1 MRQEV
6 KVIRDPQTIEVALEE
21 TRRKILSLL
30 SVSNMTVSQLVDILE
45 KDQSTI
51 YRHIEKLLSAGLIY
65 VAGERK
71 KSHIPEK
78 VYARTASVFIL
89 SPDLEERKDSHIH
102 LEFRRHQAEN
112 LAKIF
117 YGMGIAKSYD
127 KKMGE
132 NLLRFIERSE
142 IQIAPLLEK
151 IPPDISISPQGAW
164 RLKTILILY
173 SIMHDK
179 NFHEETMKFFEENFV

>member
-1 MRQEV
+1 M
-6 KVIRDPQTIEVALEE
+6 IRDPQTIEVALEE